1 MTEINDELVTIQTPR
16 DQVPSHASIALMDSA
31 LRTGSIPESE
41 KPELRSSDL
50 LNNSQTDHLEA
61 RQMIRKLSQEFQEV
75 TVMKFDIDS
84 ARVSQQLFDDD
95 IADEP
100 QRIPNQFHSA
110 E

>member
-1 MTEINDELVTIQTPR
+1 
-16 DQVPSHASIALMDSA
+16 
-31 LRTGSIPESE
+31 
-41 KPELRSSDL
+41 
-50 LNNSQTDHLEA
+50 
-61 RQMIRKLSQEFQEV
+61 MIRKLSQEFQEV